1 MKRKRISIEELL
13 IQFNTRSKLSQLI
26 SKYVTLTPRGNSF
39 VGKCPFHDEKT
50 PSFNVNDSKGLYH
63 CFGCKAGGNV
73 ITFIQEFKNF
83 SFPETIKYLSNYLGI
98 DFVYEDSERLNQQN
112 KLFRILSLA
121 NDLFVKNLKTN
132 NSAINYLKSRKID
145 LESIDKFHIGFCP
158 NEEKIINYFSD
169 YGISLE
175 ELKKTDLFIKKEDNN
190 FFGRFKGRITF
201 PIFNYANKIVAFG
214 ARSLGAS
221 KIKYIN
227 SQESSIF
234 KKSEILFG
242 LTQNYEVI
250 KKNKELI
257 LVEGYMDVI
266 SMYKNN
272 FKCALSSMG
281 TSLSSNQI
289 NKLWNLVDVPFIC
302 FDGDTAGQESTKKIA
317 LKTLEFLSPGK
328 SFKFIILPSEYD
340 PDSFFNKNNF
350 QQFNFLKASAISL
363 ADFLWQIIIESF
375 NDFSPE
381 FIAKIDET
389 IKSYSNK
396 IKNRSVSTE
405 YYKFLMNKKK
415 QFLWEKN
422 SLKNKGVKTYFQKAE
437 GQINEKL
444 LIVYAFFEMEIFLS
458 MIEDITKIKLDNT
471 SLEAIKKDIITTISS
486 ENESKAPPI
495 NRLKN
500 KYSSIIE
507 KLNNLYQTHL
517 KVLKKSEKVQ
527 LFVQI
532 LNNLKLPDLIK
543 EKEKLKK
550 MITYSTDKN
559 ETSKMINQYNLLIEE
574 INVIKKKS

>member
-50 PSFNVNDSKGLYH
+50 PSFNVNDDKGLYH
-63 CFGCKAGGNV
+63 CFGCKEGGNV
-73 ITFIQEFKNF
+73 ITFIQKFKNF

-98 DFVYEDSERLNQQN
+98 DFVYEDSEKLNFQN
-112 KLFRILSLA
+112 KVFRILSLA
-121 NDLFVKNLKTN
+121 NDLFVKDLKN
-132 NSAINYLKSRKID
+132 NISAINYLKSRKID
-145 LESIDKFHIGFCP
+145 QESVNNFQIGFCP

-169 YGISLE
+169 FGISLE
-175 ELKKTDLFIKKEDNN
+175 DLKKTDLFIKKEDNN

-214 ARSLGAS
+214 ARSLGTS

-266 SMYKNN
+266 SMYQNN
-272 FKCALSSMG
+272 IRCALSSMG
-281 TSLSSNQI
+281 TSLSSSQI
-289 NKLWNLVDVPFIC
+289 YKLWNLVDVPFIC
-302 FDGDTAGQESTKKIA
+302 FDGDLAGQESTKKIA

-328 SFKFIILPSEYD
+328 SFKFIILPSNYD

-422 SLKNKGVKTYFQKAE
+422 SLKNKEEKIYFQKIQ

-444 LIVYAFFEMEIFLS
+444 LIVYAFFETEIFLS
-458 MIEDITKIKLDNT
+458 MIEDIAKIKFDNYN
-471 SLEAIKKDIITTISS
+471 LEAIKKDVVTMISS
-486 ENESKAPPI
+486 ENESKEHSI
-495 NRLKN
+495 DRLKN
-500 KYSSIIE
+500 KYSSIID
-507 KLNNLYQTHL
+507 KLNDLYKTHL
-517 KVLKKSEKVQ
+517 KVLDKSEKNQ

-532 LNNLKLPDLIK
+532 LNNLKLPDLLK

-550 MITYSTDKN
+550 MITDSTDKN
-559 ETSKMINQYNLLIEE
+559 ETSKKINQYNLLIEE

>member
-1 MKRKRISIEELL
+1 MKRKKISVEELL
-13 IQFNTRSKLSQLI
+13 IQFNTRSKLSDLI
-26 SKYVTLTPRGNSF
+26 SKYVTLTQRGNSF

-158 NEEKIINYFSD
+158 NEEKIINYFSE
-169 YGISLE
+169 YEISLE
-175 ELKKTDLFIKKEDNN
+175 DLKKTDLFIKKEDNN

-201 PIFNYANKIVAFG
+201 PIFNYSNKIVAFG
-214 ARSLGAS
+214 ARSIGNS

-281 TSLSSNQI
+281 TSLSSDQI

-328 SFKFIILPSEYD
+328 SFKFIILPSNYD

-422 SLKNKGVKTYFQKAE
+422 SLKNKEEKIYFQKIQ

-444 LIVYAFFEMEIFLS
+444 LIVYAFFETEIFLS
-458 MIEDITKIKLDNT
+458 MIEDIAKIKFDNYN
-471 SLEAIKKDIITTISS
+471 LEAIKKDVVTMISS
-486 ENESKAPPI
+486 ENESKEHSI
-495 NRLKN
+495 DRLKN
-500 KYSSIIE
+500 KYSSIID
-507 KLNNLYQTHL
+507 KLNNLYKTHL
-517 KVLKKSEKVQ
+517 KVLDKSEKNQ

-532 LNNLKLPDLIK
+532 LNNLKLPDLLK

-550 MITYSTDKN
+550 MITDSTDKN
-559 ETSKMINQYNLLIEE
+559 ETSKKINQYNLLIEE

>member
-73 ITFIQEFKNF
+73 ITFVQEFKNF

-363 ADFLWQIIIESF
+363 ADFLWKIIIESF

>member
-1 MKRKRISIEELL
+1 MKRKRISVEELL
-13 IQFNTRSKLSQLI
+13 IQFNTRSKLSELI
-26 SKYVTLTPRGNSF
+26 SKYVTLTQRGNSF

-83 SFPETIKYLSNYLGI
+83 SFPETMKYLSNYLGI
-98 DFVYEDSERLNQQN
+98 DFVYEDSEKLNLQN

-132 NSAINYLKSRKID
+132 NTAINYLKSRKID
-145 LESIDKFHIGFCP
+145 LESIDKFQIGFCP
-158 NEEKIINYFSD
+158 SEEKVINYFSD
-169 YGISLE
+169 FGISLE
-175 ELKKTDLFIKKEDNN
+175 DLKKTDLFITKEDNN

-201 PIFNYANKIVAFG
+201 PIFNYSNKVVAFG
-214 ARSLGAS
+214 ARSLGTS

-242 LTQNYEVI
+242 LTQNHEII

-266 SMYKNN
+266 SMYQNN

-289 NKLWNLVDVPFIC
+289 YKLWNLVDVPFVC
-302 FDGDTAGQESTKKIA
+302 FDGDKAGQESSKKIA
-317 LKTLEFLSPGK
+317 LKMLEFLSPGK

-340 PDSFFNKNNF
+340 PDSFFNKNNY
-350 QQFNFLKASAISL
+350 QNFNSLKDNSLGL
-363 ADFLWQIIIESF
+363 ADFLWEIIIEPF

-389 IKSYSNK
+389 IRSYSNK
-396 IKNRSVSTE
+396 IKNKSVSTE
-405 YYKFLMNKKK
+405 YFKFLMNKKNK
-415 QFLWEKN
+415 FLWEKN
-422 SLKNKGVKTYFQKAE
+422 SLKNKDSKFFSQKVQ
-437 GQINEKL
+437 GHINEKL
-444 LIVYAFFEMEIFLS
+444 LIVYAFFETEIFLS
-458 MIEDITKIKLDNT
+458 MMEDIVKVKLNNHNLETIKQDILT
-471 SLEAIKKDIITTISS
+471 VISSLEES
-486 ENESKAPPI
+486 EENPVDK
-495 NRLKN
+495 LKN

-517 KVLKKSEKVQ
+517 NVLNKSEKTK
-527 LFVQI
+527 LFIQI
-532 LNNLKLPDLIK
+532 LNNLKLPDLFK

-550 MITYSTDKN
+550 NITDATDEN
-559 ETSKMINQYNLLIEE
+559 EISKMINQYNLLIEE
-574 INVIKKKS
+574 INLIKKKS

>member
-1 MKRKRISIEELL
+1 MKRKRISVEELL
-13 IQFNTRSKLSQLI
+13 IQFNTRSKLSELI
-26 SKYVTLTPRGNSF
+26 SKYVTLTQRGNSF

-145 LESIDKFHIGFCP
+145 LESIDKFQIGFCP

-175 ELKKTDLFIKKEDNN
+175 DLKKTDLFIKKEDNN

-281 TSLSSNQI
+281 TSLSSDQI

-328 SFKFIILPSEYD
+328 SFKFIILPSNYD

-363 ADFLWQIIIESF
+363 ADFLWKIIIESF

-422 SLKNKGVKTYFQKAE
+422 SLKNKEEKIYFQKIQ

-444 LIVYAFFEMEIFLS
+444 LIVYAFFETEIFLS
-458 MIEDITKIKLDNT
+458 MIEDIAKIKFDNYN
-471 SLEAIKKDIITTISS
+471 LEAIKKDVVTMISS
-486 ENESKAPPI
+486 ENESKEHSI
-495 NRLKN
+495 DRLKN
-500 KYSSIIE
+500 KYSSIID
-507 KLNNLYQTHL
+507 KLNNLYKTHL
-517 KVLKKSEKVQ
+517 KVLDKSEKNQ

-532 LNNLKLPDLIK
+532 LNNLKLPDLLK

-550 MITYSTDKN
+550 MITDSTDKN
-559 ETSKMINQYNLLIEE
+559 ETSKKINQYNLLIEE

>member
-1 MKRKRISIEELL
+1 MKRKRISVEELL
-13 IQFNTRSKLSQLI
+13 IQFNTRSKLSELI
-26 SKYVTLTPRGNSF
+26 SKYVTLTQRGNSF

-83 SFPETIKYLSNYLGI
+83 SFPETMKYLSNYLGI
-98 DFVYEDSERLNQQN
+98 DFVYEDSEKLNLQN

-132 NSAINYLKSRKID
+132 NTAINYLKSRKID
-145 LESIDKFHIGFCP
+145 LESIDKFQIGFCP
-158 NEEKIINYFSD
+158 SEEKVINYFSD
-169 YGISLE
+169 FGISLE
-175 ELKKTDLFIKKEDNN
+175 DLKKTDLFITKEDNN

-201 PIFNYANKIVAFG
+201 PIFNYSNKVVAFG
-214 ARSLGAS
+214 ARSLGTS

-242 LTQNYEVI
+242 LTQNHEII

-266 SMYKNN
+266 SMYQNN

-289 NKLWNLVDVPFIC
+289 YKLWNLVDVPFVC
-302 FDGDTAGQESTKKIA
+302 FDGDKAGQESSKKIA
-317 LKTLEFLSPGK
+317 LKMLEFLSPGK

-340 PDSFFNKNNF
+340 PDSFFNKNNY
-350 QQFNFLKASAISL
+350 QNFNSLKDNSLGL
-363 ADFLWQIIIESF
+363 ADFLWEIIIEPF

-389 IKSYSNK
+389 IRSYSNK
-396 IKNRSVSTE
+396 IKNKSVSTE
-405 YYKFLMNKKK
+405 YFKFLMNKKNK
-415 QFLWEKN
+415 FLWEKN
-422 SLKNKGVKTYFQKAE
+422 SLKNKDSKFFSQKVQ
-437 GQINEKL
+437 GHINEKL
-444 LIVYAFFEMEIFLS
+444 LIVYAFFETEIFLS
-458 MIEDITKIKLDNT
+458 MMEDIVKVKLNNHNLETIKQ
-471 SLEAIKKDIITTISS
+471 DILTVINSS
-486 ENESKAPPI
+486 EESKENPVDK
-495 NRLKN
+495 LKN

-517 KVLKKSEKVQ
+517 NVLNKSEKTK
-527 LFVQI
+527 LFIQI
-532 LNNLKLPDLIK
+532 LNNLKLPDLFK

-550 MITYSTDKN
+550 NITDATDEN
-559 ETSKMINQYNLLIEE
+559 EISKMINQYNLLIEE
-574 INVIKKKS
+574 INLIKKKS

>member
-175 ELKKTDLFIKKEDNN
+175 DLKKTDLFIKKEDNN

-281 TSLSSNQI
+281 TSLSSNQM

-328 SFKFIILPSEYD
+328 SFKFIILPSEHD
-340 PDSFFNKNNF
+340 PDSFFNNNNF

-363 ADFLWQIIIESF
+363 ADFLWKIIVESF

-458 MIEDITKIKLDNT
+458 MIEDIAKIKLDNN

-486 ENESKAPPI
+486 ENESKDLPI

-550 MITYSTDKN
+550 MITDSTDKN
-559 ETSKMINQYNLLIEE
+559 ETSKMIDQYNLLIEE

>member
-234 KKSEILFG
+234 KKSECLMICHP
-242 LTQNYEVI
+242 
-250 KKNKELI
+250 
-257 LVEGYMDVI
+257 I
-266 SMYKNN
+266 SAS
-272 FKCALSSMG
+272 CAG
-281 TSLSSNQI
+281 
-289 NKLWNLVDVPFIC
+289 
-302 FDGDTAGQESTKKIA
+302 
-317 LKTLEFLSPGK
+317 
-328 SFKFIILPSEYD
+328 
-340 PDSFFNKNNF
+340 
-350 QQFNFLKASAISL
+350 
-363 ADFLWQIIIESF
+363 
-375 NDFSPE
+375 
-381 FIAKIDET
+381 
-389 IKSYSNK
+389 
-396 IKNRSVSTE
+396 
-405 YYKFLMNKKK
+405 
-415 QFLWEKN
+415 N
-422 SLKNKGVKTYFQKAE
+422 S
-437 GQINEKL
+437 
-444 LIVYAFFEMEIFLS
+444 
-458 MIEDITKIKLDNT
+458 
-471 SLEAIKKDIITTISS
+471 
-486 ENESKAPPI
+486 
-495 NRLKN
+495 
-500 KYSSIIE
+500 
-507 KLNNLYQTHL
+507 
-517 KVLKKSEKVQ
+517 
-527 LFVQI
+527 
-532 LNNLKLPDLIK
+532 
-543 EKEKLKK
+543 
-550 MITYSTDKN
+550 
-559 ETSKMINQYNLLIEE
+559 
-574 INVIKKKS
+574 

>member
-145 LESIDKFHIGFCP
+145 LESIDKFQIGFCP

-289 NKLWNLVDVPFIC
+289 YKLWNLVDVPFIC

-340 PDSFFNKNNF
+340 PDSFFNKNNLR
-350 QQFNFLKASAISL
+350 QFNFLKASAISL
-363 ADFLWQIIIESF
+363 ADFLWKIIIESF

-444 LIVYAFFEMEIFLS
+444 LIVYAFFEVEIFLS
-458 MIEDITKIKLDNT
+458 MIEDIAKIKLDNN
-471 SLEAIKKDIITTISS
+471 SLEVIKKDIITTVSS
-486 ENESKAPPI
+486 ENVSKDPAI
-495 NRLKN
+495 NILKN

-517 KVLKKSEKVQ
+517 KVLNKSEKAQ

-532 LNNLKLPDLIK
+532 LNNLKLPDLLK

-550 MITYSTDKN
+550 MITDSTDKN
-559 ETSKMINQYNLLIEE
+559 ETSKKINQYNLLIEE

>member
-1 MKRKRISIEELL
+1 MKRKKISVEELL
-13 IQFNTRSKLSQLI
+13 IQFNTRSKLSDLI
-26 SKYVTLTPRGNSF
+26 SKYVTLTQRGNSF

-98 DFVYEDSERLNQQN
+98 DFVYEDSERVNQQK

-132 NSAINYLKSRKID
+132 NYAINYLKSRKID
-145 LESIDKFHIGFCP
+145 FESIDKFHIGFCP
-158 NEEKIINYFSD
+158 NEEKIINYFSE
-169 YGISLE
+169 YEISLE
-175 ELKKTDLFIKKEDNN
+175 DLKKTDLFIKKEDNN

-201 PIFNYANKIVAFG
+201 PIFNYSNKIVAFG
-214 ARSLGAS
+214 ARSIGNS

-289 NKLWNLVDVPFIC
+289 YKLWNLVDVPFIC
-302 FDGDTAGQESTKKIA
+302 FDGDTAGQESSKKIA
-317 LKTLEFLSPGK
+317 LKIIEFLTPGK
-328 SFKFIILPSEYD
+328 SFKFIILPSEHD
-340 PDSFFNKNNF
+340 PDSFFNNNNF
-350 QQFNFLKASAISL
+350 EKFNFLKASAISL
-363 ADFLWQIIIESF
+363 ADFLWKIIIESF

-381 FIAKIDET
+381 FIAKIDEK

-405 YYKFLMNKKK
+405 YFKFLMNKKN
-415 QFLWEKN
+415 QFLWKKN
-422 SLKNKGVKTYFQKAE
+422 SLKNKSEKPYFQKAQ

-458 MIEDITKIKLDNT
+458 MMEDISKIKFDNYN
-471 SLEAIKKDIITTISS
+471 LEVIKKDIVTMIGS
-486 ENESKAPPI
+486 ESESKEHSI
-495 NRLKN
+495 NILKN

-507 KLNNLYQTHL
+507 KLDNLYKTHL
-517 KVLKKSEKVQ
+517 KVLNKSEKNQ
-527 LFVQI
+527 LFIQI
-532 LNNLKLPDLIK
+532 LNNLKLPDLLK

-550 MITYSTDKN
+550 IITDSTDKN
-559 ETSKMINQYNLLIEE
+559 ETSKMISQYNLLIKE

>member
-1 MKRKRISIEELL
+1 MKRKRISVEELL
-13 IQFNTRSKLSQLI
+13 IQFNNRSKLSELI
-26 SKYVTLTPRGNSF
+26 SKYVSLSQRGNSF

-63 CFGCKAGGNV
+63 CFGCKEGGNV
-73 ITFIQEFKNF
+73 ITFIQKFKNF

-98 DFVYEDSERLNQQN
+98 DFVYEDSEKLNLNN
-112 KLFRILSLA
+112 KLIRILNLV
-121 NDLFVKNLKTN
+121 NDLFIKSLKTN

-145 LESIDKFHIGFCP
+145 LESLDKFQIGFCP

-169 YGISLE
+169 FGISLE
-175 ELKKTDLFIKKEDNN
+175 DLKKTDLFINKDDNN

-201 PIFNYANKIVAFG
+201 PIFNYSNKIVGFG

-242 LTQNYEVI
+242 LKQNHEFI
-250 KKNKELI
+250 KKNRELI

-266 SMYKNN
+266 SMYQNN

-281 TSLSSNQI
+281 TSLSANQI
-289 NKLWNLVDVPFIC
+289 YKLWNLVDVPFVC
-302 FDGDTAGQESTKKIA
+302 FDGDKAGQESSKKIV
-317 LKTLEFLSPGK
+317 LKILEFLSPGK
-328 SFKFIILPSEYD
+328 SFKFIVLPSEYD
-340 PDSFFNKNNF
+340 PDSFFNKNDYHE
-350 QQFNFLKASAISL
+350 FNSLKDSSVSL
-363 ADFLWQIIIESF
+363 ADFLWKMIIESF

-389 IKSYSNK
+389 IRSYSSK
-396 IKNRSVSTE
+396 IKNKSVSTE
-405 YYKFLMNKKK
+405 YFKFLMNKKNK
-415 QFLWEKN
+415 FLWKKN
-422 SLKNKGVKTYFQKAE
+422 SFRNQGSQTNFQKVQ
-437 GQINEKL
+437 GHINEKL
-444 LIVYAFFEMEIFLS
+444 LIVYAFFEIEIFLS
-458 MIEDITKIKLDNT
+458 MMEDIVKIKLDNQN
-471 SLEAIKKDIITTISS
+471 LEIIKKDILAFVSS
-486 ENESKAPPI
+486 ENESKENI
-495 NRLKN
+495 LDRLKN

-517 KVLKKSEKVQ
+517 KVLDKSEKIK
-527 LFVQI
+527 LFTQI
-532 LNNLKLPDLIK
+532 LNNLKLPDLLK

-550 MITYSTDKN
+550 VITNATDKDKI
-559 ETSKMINQYNLLIEE
+559 SRMISEYNMLIEE

>member
-175 ELKKTDLFIKKEDNN
+175 DLKKTDLFIKKEDNN

-281 TSLSSNQI
+281 TSLSSNQM

-363 ADFLWQIIIESF
+363 ADFLWKIIIESF

-458 MIEDITKIKLDNT
+458 MIEDIAKIKLDNN

-486 ENESKAPPI
+486 ENESKDLPI

-574 INVIKKKS
+574 ISVIKKKS

>member
-1 MKRKRISIEELL
+1 MKRKRISVEELL
-13 IQFNTRSKLSQLI
+13 IQFNNRSKLSELI
-26 SKYVTLTPRGNSF
+26 SKYVSLSQRGNSF

-63 CFGCKAGGNV
+63 CFGCKEGGNV
-73 ITFIQEFKNF
+73 ITFIQKFKNF

-98 DFVYEDSERLNQQN
+98 DFVYEDSEKLNLNN
-112 KLFRILSLA
+112 KLIRILNLV
-121 NDLFVKNLKTN
+121 NDLFIKSLKTN

-145 LESIDKFHIGFCP
+145 LESLDKFQIGFCP

-169 YGISLE
+169 FGISLE
-175 ELKKTDLFIKKEDNN
+175 DLKKTDLFINKDDNN

-201 PIFNYANKIVAFG
+201 PIFNYSNKIVGFG

-242 LTQNYEVI
+242 LKQNHEFI
-250 KKNKELI
+250 KKNRELI

-266 SMYKNN
+266 SMYQNN

-281 TSLSSNQI
+281 TSLSANQI
-289 NKLWNLVDVPFIC
+289 YKLWNLVDVPFVC
-302 FDGDTAGQESTKKIA
+302 FDGDKAGQESSKKIV
-317 LKTLEFLSPGK
+317 LKILEFLSPGK
-328 SFKFIILPSEYD
+328 SFKFIVLPSEYD
-340 PDSFFNKNNF
+340 PDSFFNKNDYHE
-350 QQFNFLKASAISL
+350 FNSLKDSSVSL
-363 ADFLWQIIIESF
+363 ADFLWKMIIESF

-389 IKSYSNK
+389 IRSYSSK
-396 IKNRSVSTE
+396 IKNKSVSTE
-405 YYKFLMNKKK
+405 YFKFLMNKKNK
-415 QFLWEKN
+415 FLWEKN
-422 SLKNKGVKTYFQKAE
+422 SFRKQGSQTNFQKVQ
-437 GQINEKL
+437 GHINEKL
-444 LIVYAFFEMEIFLS
+444 LIVYAFFEIEIFLS
-458 MIEDITKIKLDNT
+458 MMEDIVKIKLDNQN
-471 SLEAIKKDIITTISS
+471 LEIIKKDILAFVSS
-486 ENESKAPPI
+486 ENESKENI
-495 NRLKN
+495 LDRLKN

-517 KVLKKSEKVQ
+517 KVLDKSEKIK
-527 LFVQI
+527 LFTQI
-532 LNNLKLPDLIK
+532 LNNLKLPDLLK

-550 MITYSTDKN
+550 VITNATDKDKI
-559 ETSKMINQYNLLIEE
+559 SRMISEYNMLIEE

>member
-13 IQFNTRSKLSQLI
+13 IQFNTRSKLSDLI
-26 SKYVTLTPRGNSF
+26 SKYVTLTQRGNSF

-328 SFKFIILPSEYD
+328 SFKFIILPSGND

-350 QQFNFLKASAISL
+350 QQFNSLKASAISL
-363 ADFLWQIIIESF
+363 ADFLWKIIIESF

-422 SLKNKGVKTYFQKAE
+422 SLKNKEEKIYFQKIQ

-444 LIVYAFFEMEIFLS
+444 LIVYAFFEIEIFLS
-458 MIEDITKIKLDNT
+458 MIEDITKIKFDNYN
-471 SLEAIKKDIITTISS
+471 LEAIKKDVVTMISS
-486 ENESKAPPI
+486 ENESKEHSI
-495 NRLKN
+495 DRLKN
-500 KYSSIIE
+500 KYSSIID
-507 KLNNLYQTHL
+507 KLNNLYKTHL
-517 KVLKKSEKVQ
+517 KVLDKSEKNQ

-532 LNNLKLPDLIK
+532 LNNLKLPDLLK

-550 MITYSTDKN
+550 MITDSTDKN

>member
-1 MKRKRISIEELL
+1 MKRKRISVEELL
-13 IQFNTRSKLSQLI
+13 IQFNTRSKLSELI
-26 SKYVTLTPRGNSF
+26 SKYVTLSQRGNSF

-98 DFVYEDSERLNQQN
+98 DFVFEDSERLNQQN

-145 LESIDKFHIGFCP
+145 LGSIDKFHMGFCP

-175 ELKKTDLFIKKEDNN
+175 DLKKTDLFIKKEDNN

-201 PIFNYANKIVAFG
+201 PIFNYSNKIVAFG

-242 LTQNYEVI
+242 LTQNHEVI

-257 LVEGYMDVI
+257 LVEGYMDVV
-266 SMYKNN
+266 SMYQNN

-289 NKLWNLVDVPFIC
+289 YKLWNLVDVPFVC
-302 FDGDTAGQESTKKIA
+302 FDGDRAGQESSKKIA
-317 LKTLEFLSPGK
+317 LKILEFLGPGK
-328 SFKFIILPSEYD
+328 SFKFIILPSEHD
-340 PDSFFNKNNF
+340 PDSFFDKNDY
-350 QQFNFLKASAISL
+350 QHFNSLKASALSL
-363 ADFLWQIIIESF
+363 ADFVWKIIIESF
-375 NDFSPE
+375 EDFSPE
-381 FIAKIDET
+381 FIAKIDDT
-389 IKSYSNK
+389 IRSYSNK
-396 IKNRSVSTE
+396 IKNKSVSTE
-405 YYKFLMNKKK
+405 YYKFLMDRKNK
-415 QFLWEKN
+415 FLWEKN
-422 SLKNKGVKTYFQKAE
+422 SLKNKNLKIDFQKAQ
-437 GQINEKL
+437 GHINEKL
-444 LIVYAFFEMEIFLS
+444 LVVYAFFETEIFLS
-458 MIEDITKIKLDNT
+458 MIEEVAKVKFSNDN
-471 SLEAIKKDIITTISS
+471 LETIKKDIFTVTSS
-486 ENESKAPPI
+486 EKDSKI
-495 NRLKN
+495 NIIQKLKI

-507 KLNNLYQTHL
+507 KFNNLHKTHL
-517 KVLKKSEKVQ
+517 RVLDKSEKTK
-527 LFVQI
+527 LFAQI

-550 MITYSTDKN
+550 MITDSTDNN
-559 ETSKMINQYNLLIEE
+559 EVSRMINHYNLLIDE
-574 INVIKKKS
+574 INLIKKKS